1 MSDQS
6 SSSPSSGKITG
17 KLLQALHATLAA
29 TGFEP
34 AQDTLAVAFSGGLDS
49 TVLLEAAAQWQHE
62 SGGRVVALHVH
73 HGLSPNADAWLAHA
87 EQACAQRGITCA
99 HERVQLERV
108 ADSGVEE
115 AARLARYAALGRLCR
130 AHGARLLLTAHHL
143 DDQAETVLLQLLRGS
158 GLAGLSGMDQCNAAP
173 GLLGDADTLIA
184 RPFLAIPRAQLEEG
198 ARAWSLAWIED
209 ESNSDPR
216 YTRNA
221 LRHQVMPA
229 LGQVFPGYQ
238 QRLAR
243 AAGHAQGA
251 QELLREVAEQDLAQ
265 CREDDHL
272 RMPALRAL
280 SEQRF
285 LNLMRH
291 WFGLRGMRMPS
302 SAWMQE
308 MRTQLLEAD
317 VEAQLCV
324 SHPDG
329 EVHRYR
335 ERVFL
340 APRRSLPDEDASLS
354 LRWSGQAQVHVP
366 VFHGTLQFEPIP
378 AGDARPGFDAAWLR
392 AQSLLVCG
400 RSGGERIKLAQNR
413 PARSLKQQYQ
423 SADVPAWE
431 RPYLPLVWAGEDLL
445 FAAGVGMDCAHFAQA
460 GERIALR
467 WQQD

>member
-1 MSDQS
+1 
-6 SSSPSSGKITG
+6 
-17 KLLQALHATLAA
+17 
-29 TGFEP
+29 
-34 AQDTLAVAFSGGLDS
+34 
-49 TVLLEAAAQWQHE
+49 
-62 SGGRVVALHVH
+62 
-73 HGLSPNADAWLAHA
+73 
-87 EQACAQRGITCA
+87 
-99 HERVQLERV
+99 
-108 ADSGVEE
+108 
-115 AARLARYAALGRLCR
+115 
-130 AHGARLLLTAHHL
+130 
-143 DDQAETVLLQLLRGS
+143 
-158 GLAGLSGMDQCNAAP
+158 
-173 GLLGDADTLIA
+173 
-184 RPFLAIPRAQLEEG
+184 
-198 ARAWSLAWIED
+198 
-209 ESNSDPR
+209 
-216 YTRNA
+216 
-221 LRHQVMPA
+221 MPA

-265 CREDDHL
+265 CREGDHL

-340 APRRSLPDEDASLS
+340 APRRSLPDEGVSLS
-354 LRWSGQAQVHVP
+354 LRWNGQAQIHVP
-366 VFHGTLQFEPIP
+366 VFHGTLHFETISD
-378 AGDARPGFDAAWLR
+378 GDARPGFDAAWLR
-392 AQSLLVCG
+392 AQSLLVGG

-431 RPYLPLVWAGEDLL
+431 RPYLPLVWTGEDLL